1 MAALAVGLAIAVL
14 VFLLSGGRVFF
25 LPFLFCPSASGASA
39 GGAAPERLS
48 ANMRSMGAEGSSYG
62 AFKRALRSRNL
73 TLALAEA
80 RHLPRINLADA
91 LALLLLIRDT
101 APDTYG
107 RAAGR
112 WLGRY
117 CAETPSVDLDQAA
130 LVLGALAAL
139 RADDPR
145 PGALALVAL
154 VASHG
159 ERQLDAIVRR
169 WLAVR

>member
-1 MAALAVGLAIAVL
+1 
-14 VFLLSGGRVFF
+14 
-25 LPFLFCPSASGASA
+25 
-39 GGAAPERLS
+39 
-48 ANMRSMGAEGSSYG
+48 MRSMPAGSSYG
-62 AFKRALRSRNL
+62 AFQRALRSRNL

-80 RHLPRINLADA
+80 RDLPRIDLVDA
-91 LALLLLIRDT
+91 LALLLLIRDA
-101 APDTYG
+101 APERYP

-117 CAETPSVDLDQAA
+117 CAETPGVDLDEAA
-130 LVLGALAAL
+130 LALGALAAL

-154 VASHG
+154 AGARG
-159 ERQLDAIVRR
+159 ERRLDAVVRR

>member
-1 MAALAVGLAIAVL
+1 VFVGTAA
-14 VFLLSGGRVFF
+14 
-25 LPFLFCPSASGASA
+25 
-39 GGAAPERLS
+39 
-48 ANMRSMGAEGSSYG
+48 SSYG
-62 AFKRALRSRNL
+62 AFRRAPKSRNI

-80 RHLPRINLADA
+80 RDLPRINLE
-91 LALLLLIRDT
+91 LLLLIRDA

-117 CAETPSVDLDQAA
+117 CAETPNVDLGEAA
-130 LVLGALAAL
+130 LVLGALTAL

-145 PGALALVAL
+145 PGALALVAV
-154 VASHG
+154 VASRG
-159 ERQLDAIVRR
+159 EPHLDAIVRR

>member
-1 MAALAVGLAIAVL
+1 M
-14 VFLLSGGRVFF
+14 
-25 LPFLFCPSASGASA
+25 C
-39 GGAAPERLS
+39 
-48 ANMRSMGAEGSSYG
+48 SMGAASSSYG
-62 AFKRALRSRNL
+62 AFRRALKSRNL

-80 RHLPRINLADA
+80 RDLPRVNLADA

-117 CAETPSVDLDQAA
+117 CAETPGVDLDEAA

-145 PGALALVAL
+145 PGGLALVAL
-154 VASHG
+154 VG
-159 ERQLDAIVRR
+159 GRRDTRLDGVVRH
-169 WLAVR
+169 WLSVR